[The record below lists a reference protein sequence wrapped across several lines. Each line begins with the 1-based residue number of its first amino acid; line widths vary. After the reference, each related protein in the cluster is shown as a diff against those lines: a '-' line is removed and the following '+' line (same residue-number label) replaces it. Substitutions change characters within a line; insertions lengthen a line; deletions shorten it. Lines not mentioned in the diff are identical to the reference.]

1 MFRIVLECSR
11 FDCDKVLTN
20 LLEMAKQMQNSGLL
34 KHMPGGMKIPSF
46 INASMITSLPEEQKI
61 QLIGD
66 GLAKEKG
73 RVMPMIEQA
82 IGAGFGRVQL
92 RDFAISY
99 VGQAD
104 CKVKIRLDIGE
115 MDYDRAIDM
124 LVEKVLQADH
134 IPDVLQEQYEENITM
149 ENIGF
154 YMHGQQDATKEY
166 LVLKTMSV
174 EKAGIMAMLENLAA
188 SKELVLNIKNIRF
201 MLKN

>member
-82 IGAGFGRVQL
+82 IGAGFGRVQ
-92 RDFAISY
+92 
-99 VGQAD
+99 
-104 CKVKIRLDIGE
+104 
-115 MDYDRAIDM
+115 
-124 LVEKVLQADH
+124 
-134 IPDVLQEQYEENITM
+134 
-149 ENIGF
+149 
-154 YMHGQQDATKEY
+154 
-166 LVLKTMSV
+166 
-174 EKAGIMAMLENLAA
+174 
-188 SKELVLNIKNIRF
+188 
-201 MLKN
+201 

>member
-1 MFRIVLECSR
+1 MQELELR
-11 FDCDKVLTN
+11 
-20 LLEMAKQMQNSGLL
+20 
-34 KHMPGGMKIPSF
+34 
-46 INASMITSLPEEQKI
+46 
-61 QLIGD
+61 
-66 GLAKEKG
+66 EKLSD
-73 RVMPMIEQA
+73 MT
-82 IGAGFGRVQL
+82 
-92 RDFAISY
+92 
-99 VGQAD
+99 
-104 CKVKIRLDIGE
+104 
-115 MDYDRAIDM
+115 IDM

-154 YMHGQQDATKEY
+154 YMHGQQPATKEY

>member
-1 MFRIVLECSR
+1 MFRIVLECSQ

-46 INASMITSLPEEQKI
+46 INASMITSLPEAQKI

-66 GLAKEKG
+66 GLSKEKG

-82 IGAGFGRVQL
+82 IARGFGRVQL
-92 RDFAISY
+92 LDFGISY
-99 VGQAD
+99 VGQED

-115 MDYDRAIDM
+115 MDYDKAID
-124 LVEKVLQADH
+124 LLTEKILQEEH
-134 IPDVLQEQYEENITM
+134 ISDVLQEQYEESITM

-154 YMHGQQDATKEY
+154 YMHGQLPATKEY
-166 LVLKTMSV
+166 LVLKSMSV
-174 EKAGIMAMLENLAA
+174 EIAGIMTMLENLAS
-188 SKELVLNIKNIRF
+188 SKELTLNIKNIRF

>member
-1 MFRIVLECSR
+1 MFRIVLECSQ

-34 KHMPGGMKIPSF
+34 KHMPGEMKIPSF
-46 INASMITSLPEEQKI
+46 INASMITSLPESQKI

-66 GLAKEKG
+66 GLSKEKG

-82 IGAGFGRVQL
+82 IARGFGRVQL
-92 RDFAISY
+92 LDFGISY
-99 VGQAD
+99 VGQED

-115 MDYDRAIDM
+115 MDYDKAID
-124 LVEKVLQADH
+124 LLTEKILQEEH
-134 IPDVLQEQYEENITM
+134 ISDVLQEQYEDRITM

-154 YMHGQQDATKEY
+154 YMHGQLPATKEY

-174 EKAGIMAMLENLAA
+174 EKAGIMTMLENLAS
-188 SKELVLNIKNIRF
+188 SKELVLEMKNIRF

>member
-1 MFRIVLECSR
+1 MFRIVLECSQ

-34 KHMPGGMKIPSF
+34 KHMPGEMKIPSF
-46 INASMITSLPEEQKI
+46 INASMITSLPESQKI

-66 GLAKEKG
+66 GLSKEKG

-82 IGAGFGRVQL
+82 IARGFGRVQL
-92 RDFAISY
+92 LDFGISY
-99 VGQAD
+99 VGQED

-115 MDYDRAIDM
+115 MDYDKAID
-124 LVEKVLQADH
+124 LLTEKILQEEH
-134 IPDVLQEQYEENITM
+134 ISDVLQEQYEESITM

-154 YMHGQQDATKEY
+154 YMHGQLPATKEY

-174 EKAGIMAMLENLAA
+174 EKAGIMTMLENLAS
-188 SKELVLNIKNIRF
+188 SKELVLEMKNIRF